1 MAFCSIHNKIKT
13 ASSGLQGRASYAPM
27 SKHTLCRLLYLFH
40 CVSATLA
47 LTRTSSLLFY
57 DFCIFSVL
65 PRTLFLLFILIV
77 WLPCK
82 KCRSVPCPFRRSAFC
97 FPQSCYHNCLTHFSV
112 HLGCSFAPTGV
123 SSVRAALWPCLESI
137 FLAQC
142 LIRGPVRG

>member
-57 DFCIFSVL
+57 HFCIFSGL

-77 WLPCK
+77 GCHVK
-82 KCRSVPCPFRRSAFC
+82 SVGQSPVPLVDQLFVFL
-97 FPQSCYHNCLTHFSV
+97 SCYHNCLTHFSV
-112 HLGCSFAPTGV
+112 HLGCSFALAGV
-123 SSVRAALWPCLESI
+123 SSVRAAPWLCLESI

-142 LIRGPVRG
+142 LIRGSIRG